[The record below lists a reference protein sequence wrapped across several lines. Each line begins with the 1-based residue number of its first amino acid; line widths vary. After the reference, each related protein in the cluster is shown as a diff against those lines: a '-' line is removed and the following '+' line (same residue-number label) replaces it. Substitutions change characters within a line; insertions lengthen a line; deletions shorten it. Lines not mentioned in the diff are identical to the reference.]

1 MHDISTGSF
10 GHVIACKDLKQNG
23 RVVAVKVQDRVE
35 AKYHKDFKIEI
46 DILEVVC
53 KRPGRPESVV
63 EMFEYFE
70 HLGRWC
76 IAFETLGPSLY
87 EFQKGH
93 QFRPYPL
100 SAVRDIIRQSIE
112 ALAYVHSLELVHTD
126 IKPENICLMSG
137 VARKPGAPANTKIRL
152 IDFGTA
158 EWCAK
163 DGHRNALVS
172 TRQYRAPEVVMGLG
186 WNHVAD
192 LWAIGCVLIE
202 MLAGRQIFPTHGD
215 LEQLAMVERVSGTIP
230 QFMINQAPPDVKE
243 MFDDRG
249 RVKSELVA
257 PDRQSRV
264 SRLMLLPNMF
274 PDERDKNLLKLLLYL
289 LTINP
294 RARIPAKQALLNPF
308 FAEGAGKAT

>member
-1 MHDISTGSF
+1 M
-10 GHVIACKDLKQNG
+10 
-23 RVVAVKVQDRVE
+23 
-35 AKYHKDFKIEI
+35 
-46 DILEVVC
+46 
-53 KRPGRPESVV
+53 
-63 EMFEYFE
+63 
-70 HLGRWC
+70 
-76 IAFETLGPSLY
+76 
-87 EFQKGH
+87 
-93 QFRPYPL
+93 

-112 ALAYVHSLELVHTD
+112 ALGYVHSLELVHTD
-126 IKPENICLMSG
+126 IKPENICLLSG

-202 MLAGRQIFPTHGD
+202 MLAGRQIFPTVRVCVSSKLHFLISLLTSFFFQHGD

-230 QFMINQAPPDVKE
+230 QFMINQAPPDVKD
-243 MFDDRG
+243 MFDERG

-264 SRLMLLPNMF
+264 SRLMLLPVLHF
-274 PDERDKNLLKLLLYL
+274 QSFRHHPTRILLKHVW
-289 LTINP
+289 INFY
-294 RARIPAKQALLNPF
+294 RTCFRMKGTRIF
-308 FAEGAGKAT
+308 SSCFCIY